1 VLTFLEAIFSAAP
14 GLVGALRQS
23 AMPCAPSG
31 EIRLEESAYA
41 RIPPVDFS
49 RQLLSPATD
58 RLIVHWLGPVVWDD
72 CNRAVDALL
81 RAGFD
86 PDWVKRWRAVTPAA
100 SAVA

>member
-1 VLTFLEAIFSAAP
+1 
-14 GLVGALRQS
+14 
-23 AMPCAPSG
+23 MPRAPSG

-49 RQLLSPATD
+49 RQVLSAATD

-72 CNRAVDALL
+72 LGDCNRAVDALL
-81 RAGFD
+81 RAGFE
-86 PDWVKRWRAVTPAA
+86 PDWVKRWRAVRPAA